1 MKFQIFVLKTKEI
14 LQYYILA
21 SLHGSK
27 KHNLLISAV
36 WFNGEMFY
44 SQVILARK
52 GPLGKIWLAAH
63 FDKKLSKNQIFSTDI
78 TGTVDTVLSPNS
90 KLALRVSGHLML
102 GIVRIYS
109 KKVKYLMI
117 DCTEAMWKMKLAFK
131 PGKVDIDP
139 SIFQLTIDDHRH
151 YGNIPIDQNDHIGF
165 DTLVF
170 GSGIPVSMLSISRLG
185 YLDDD
190 SVFTDIT
197 NEGFDV
203 VYAKPSKDPAISAER
218 SVLSDVEDVRGA
230 VSRSSIE
237 SSRGSST
244 ANDFKRNSISAVM
257 LDDDLPVFEDAAFDD
272 VIIQSQLQTGSADG
286 YGVDVNKNAADP
298 KSKLLPLKK
307 KVQVCY
313 YLFHYFLLSCT
324 NNVVGQLDNRIEC
337 SEQQFRQVCGLN
349 CSARV

>member
-1 MKFQIFVLKTKEI
+1 ML
-14 LQYYILA
+14 
-21 SLHGSK
+21 
-27 KHNLLISAV
+27 
-36 WFNGEMFY
+36 FNGEMFY
-44 SQVILARK
+44 SQLILARK

-90 KLALRVSGHLML
+90 NLALRVSGHLML

-139 SIFQLTIDDHRH
+139 SLFQLTIDDHRH
-151 YGNIPIDQNDHIGF
+151 YGSLSMDQNDHIGF

-190 SVFTDIT
+190 SVFTDET
-197 NEGFDV
+197 NEGFD
-203 VYAKPSKDPAISAER
+203 AKPSTDPANTAER
-218 SVLSDVEDVRGA
+218 SVLSDVEDIRGA

-244 ANDFKRNSISAVM
+244 LNHDFKRNSISAVM
-257 LDDDLPVFEDAAFDD
+257 LDDDLPVFEDTAFDD
-272 VIIQSQLQTGSADG
+272 VIIQSQLQSGSADG
-286 YGVDVNKNAADP
+286 YGVDINKNAADP
-298 KSKLLPLKK
+298 KSKMVSTKK

-313 YLFHYFLLSCT
+313 YSFHCFVFIPFRL
-324 NNVVGQLDNRIEC
+324 VG
-337 SEQQFRQVCGLN
+337 
-349 CSARV
+349 